1 MKAKGLRPWKKV
13 GKGVL
18 LPMIKSKMRM
28 SIILNLV
35 MTATHLVQP
44 LLLKGMLF
52 YCSAAYYCTEEQA
65 ATPFRMVCRG
75 GAVYPGNSTPEEAVL
90 IPDDVSPATHYFDNE
105 TCQSCEMEWWSGWIW
120 VAILGLNTMFGG
132 FFKSCALPALADLPL
147 ALAFFAQAGG
157 GFCAAAVSPLPPCL
171 STSCS

>member
-65 ATPFRMVCRG
+65 TTPFRMVCRG

-132 FFKSCALPALADLPL
+132 FFKSCASPARG
-147 ALAFFAQAGG
+147 FASGSRVLRSWLGVLLRGG
-157 GFCAAAVSPLPPCL
+157 CSP
-171 STSCS
+171 

>member
-65 ATPFRMVCRG
+65 ATMQRNHAPKL
-75 GAVYPGNSTPEEAVL
+75 A
-90 IPDDVSPATHYFDNE
+90 PATASLQG
-105 TCQSCEMEWWSGWIW
+105 TLRALCSAPARTATTGP
-120 VAILGLNTMFGG
+120 
-132 FFKSCALPALADLPL
+132 KS
-147 ALAFFAQAGG
+147 AGT
-157 GFCAAAVSPLPPCL
+157 LH
-171 STSCS
+171 